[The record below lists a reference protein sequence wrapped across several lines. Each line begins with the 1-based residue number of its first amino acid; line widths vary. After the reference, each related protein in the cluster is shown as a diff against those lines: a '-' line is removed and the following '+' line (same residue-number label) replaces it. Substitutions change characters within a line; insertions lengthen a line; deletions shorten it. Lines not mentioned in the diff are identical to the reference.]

1 MNYETLVEKYI
12 ALRDKKDGIKAEAA
26 KQVAE
31 IDALLDKVEA
41 RILEHLNSMGV
52 ESIRTKAGTAFKST
66 RNSATVADWDSL
78 LAFVLQ
84 TENFQFLEHRVSKKA
99 VEEFKAANEDLPPG
113 VNWREEVTVQIRRG

>member
-1 MNYETLVEKYI
+1 MNYDTLVEKYI
-12 ALRDKKDGIKAEAA
+12 ALRDKRDGIKAEAA

-41 RILEHLNSMGV
+41 RILEHLSAMGV
-52 ESIRTKAGTAFKST
+52 ESIRTKAGTAFKAT

-78 LAFVLQ
+78 LSFVLQ

>member
-1 MNYETLVEKYI
+1 MNYETMVEKYI
-12 ALRDKKDGIKAEAA
+12 ALRDKRDGIKAEAA

-31 IDALLDKVEA
+31 IDALMDKVEA
-41 RILEHLNSMGV
+41 RILEYLNEMGI
-52 ESIRTKAGTAFKST
+52 ESIRTKAGTAFKAT

-99 VEEFKAANEDLPPG
+99 CEEYRAANEDLPPG